1 MHLPQL
7 PETEQVIRH
16 GLSLGHAQQ
25 GLNSAVMLVLYD
37 RGLASSSDGNM
48 MHTSRSMGVFS
59 VSGVEFQDSRKLNK
73 NEATIVTFSLSVVG
87 FGFLV
92 HLSLG
97 M

>member
-1 MHLPQL
+1 
-7 PETEQVIRH
+7 
-16 GLSLGHAQQ
+16 
-25 GLNSAVMLVLYD
+25 
-37 RGLASSSDGNM
+37 
-48 MHTSRSMGVFS
+48 MGVFS